1 MANLEEAIMIKH
13 IVAWRLSEDN
23 DQAVSAAQIKELLE
37 GLRGQIPGL
46 LHIEVGVNVVTDVNA
61 ADVVLY
67 SEFTD
72 LEALKTYQAH
82 PLHQAVVPKVKALT
96 TERRS
101 VDYEV

>member
-1 MANLEEAIMIKH
+1 MIKH
-13 IVAWRLSEDN
+13 IVAWRLSEEHDKT
-23 DQAVSAAQIKELLE
+23 ASAARIKELLE
-37 GLRGQIPGL
+37 GLHGQIPGL
-46 LHIEVGVNVVTDVNA
+46 LHIEEGVNVVIDANA
-61 ADVVLY
+61 ADVDLY
-67 SEFTD
+67 SEFVD

>member
-1 MANLEEAIMIKH
+1 MIKH
-13 IVAWRLSEDN
+13 IVVWRVGEDN
-23 DQAVSAAQIKELLE
+23 DKAASAARIKELLE

-46 LHIEVGVNVVTDVNA
+46 LHLEVGMNVVTDANA
-61 ADVVLY
+61 ADVILY

-101 VDYEV
+101 VDYEI